1 MSLEDD
7 LNQEWRETYQYLQ
20 PGKSTV
26 VTEEETI
33 EYILHGF
40 LEKIPYGPV
49 WQEQERKGLLDQ
61 NNAEKDLFQRRRSEL
76 YKSKTARKFFE
87 EIGETLQSAGVPAQL
102 METKSAKELQDR
114 PTLLKQNYLREA
126 YHAYQLLRQKGY
138 NRFDLVST
146 V

>member
-61 NNAEKDLFQRRRSEL
+61 N